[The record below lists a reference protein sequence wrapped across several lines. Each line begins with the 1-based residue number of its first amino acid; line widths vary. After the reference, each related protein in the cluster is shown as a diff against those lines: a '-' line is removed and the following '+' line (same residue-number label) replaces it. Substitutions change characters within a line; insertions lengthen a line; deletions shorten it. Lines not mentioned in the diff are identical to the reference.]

1 MGVNQ
6 GKAERANFMNA
17 QTVPQEENLSK
28 LATRKKFDELDGL
41 LRRELCG
48 VGFFF
53 KILIGASYEKN
64 TTGKTVLMAGDRVIN
79 FQ

>member
-1 MGVNQ
+1 M
-6 GKAERANFMNA
+6 
-17 QTVPQEENLSK
+17 PQEENLSK

-48 VGFFF
+48 VGFF